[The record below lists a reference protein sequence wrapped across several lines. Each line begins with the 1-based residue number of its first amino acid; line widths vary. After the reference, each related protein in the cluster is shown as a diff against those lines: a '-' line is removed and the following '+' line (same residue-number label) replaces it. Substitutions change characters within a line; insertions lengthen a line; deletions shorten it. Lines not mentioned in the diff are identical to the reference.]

1 MPSTA
6 ETPRSRITTMTL
18 LRASSSGDTESVRKL
33 VQTQSDV
40 EVRDRGT
47 GRTPLLEAV
56 ISGHLDTVAVLLAAS
71 ADIEA
76 RDTAV
81 GFTPLGWAAARGN
94 THLVRVLLAHG
105 GDVDSANGDFDRT
118 PLMLASQQ
126 GHADAVRILLEHTAR
141 VALTDS
147 SGENALSLS
156 CESSGTEGGAHV
168 HRLLSEAG
176 AVLPPPVAEP
186 PALSW
191 PSVDPARVDYDDPVA
206 VVRGFILRM
215 AKWERDALADRARD
229 RNRDLS
235 AQCAERDVLASAYLS
250 VRPRTYRPHS
260 IGTPTEVDERE
271 TLHSVHRPKPN
282 RCELL
287 VRDPLGHPFRSE
299 RLYTAVKKHGEWR
312 LDTLKTRRLG
322 TADWSRALL

>member
-1 MPSTA
+1 
-6 ETPRSRITTMTL
+6 MTL

-33 VQTQSDV
+33 VQTRCDV
-40 EVRDRGT
+40 DVRARGT

-56 ISGHLDTVAVLLAAS
+56 IGGHLDTAAVLLAAS
-71 ADIEA
+71 ADVEA

-81 GFTPLGWAAARGN
+81 GFTPLGWAAAQGD
-94 THLVRVLLAHG
+94 THLVRVLLDHG
-105 GDVDSANGDFDRT
+105 AAVDSANGDFDRT

-126 GHADAVRILLEHTAR
+126 GHADAVRILLEHTAG
-141 VALTDS
+141 VAVTDG
-147 SGENALSLS
+147 SGRNALSLNR
-156 CESSGTEGGAHV
+156 ESAGNDGAAHV
-168 HRLLSEAG
+168 HRLLVEAG

-191 PSVDPARVDYDDPVA
+191 PSVAPARVDYADPVA
-206 VVRGFILRM
+206 VVRGYILRM
-215 AKWERDALADRARD
+215 AKWEQDALADRARD
-229 RNRDLS
+229 LDAL
-235 AQCAERDVLASAYLS
+235 CAERDVLASAYLS

-287 VRDPLGHPFRSE
+287 VRDPLDHPFRSE

>member
-1 MPSTA
+1 
-6 ETPRSRITTMTL
+6 MTL

-33 VQTQSDV
+33 VRTRSDV
-40 EVRDRGT
+40 DVRARGT

-56 ISGHLDTVAVLLAAS
+56 IGGHLDTVTVLLAAS

-81 GFTPLGWAAARGN
+81 GFTPLGWAAGQGN

-105 GDVDSANGDFDRT
+105 ADVDSANGDFART

-141 VALTDS
+141 VAITDS
-147 SGENALSLS
+147 SGQNALSLN
-156 CESSGTEGGAHV
+156 CESNGTDGAAHV
-168 HRLLSEAG
+168 HRLLIEAG

-191 PSVDPARVDYDDPVA
+191 PSVDPAQVDYDDPVA
-206 VVRGFILRM
+206 VVRGYILRM
-215 AKWERDALADRARD
+215 AKWEQDALADRARD
-229 RNRDLS
+229 LNAL
-235 AQCAERDVLASAYLS
+235 CAERDVLASAYLS

-271 TLHSVHRPKPN
+271 TLHSIHCPKPN

-322 TADWSRALL
+322 TADWCRALL